1 MLTAVFEVFEYRWLS
16 LQDLLPFIIGLFALL
31 KLFEFGFD
39 TIKLPDNF
47 INIVEV
53 VTIKEFRVLS
63 RIKVLIDL
71 AVELWHELSDRLLV
85 PLSFLFTLTLDFLA
99 DCLELRDGLK
109 GLFERVIVLFFNLKL
124 EFIKNSIDLSKHVDT
139 VPYVLE
145 VIITIVVKS
154 ILLNELLHACVWLA
168 EVPNLLFEPF
178 LGLVVPCLD
187 DFWDEDLD
195 LGDIRLRSGLNL
207 LS

>member
-145 VIITIVVKS
+145 VIITIEIGRAHV
-154 ILLNELLHACVWLA
+154 
-168 EVPNLLFEPF
+168 
-178 LGLVVPCLD
+178 
-187 DFWDEDLD
+187 
-195 LGDIRLRSGLNL
+195 
-207 LS
+207 